1 MGALA
6 FIRRQTIR
14 KPLFG
19 RGGYTQTPEKQT
31 LEDLSGYCR
40 VLSVVDGGLTQTL
53 VESFRWGSLSF
64 SFYLVWRTRWLIAV
78 EATLA
83 VVEATGAE
91 VDEA

>member
-19 RGGYTQTPEKQT
+19 RGVYTQTPGKQT

-40 VLSVVDGGLTQTL
+40 VLSVVDGGLTQTQ
-53 VESFRWGSLSF
+53 VESFRWGSLYYYFFLTIITASVPENKKDILEF
-64 SFYLVWRTRWLIAV
+64 SRCI
-78 EATLA
+78 
-83 VVEATGAE
+83 GI
-91 VDEA
+91 

>member
-6 FIRRQTIR
+6 LIRRQTIR

-78 EATLA
+78 RGD
-83 VVEATGAE
+83 VSCCRG
-91 VDEA
+91 DGR

>member
-40 VLSVVDGGLTQTL
+40 VLLVVDGGLTQTL
-53 VESFRWGSLSF
+53 VESFRWGSL